1 MSDPV
6 ISPDGKWMW
15 TGDEWIPTPPG
26 SNNASVSLQDSVVA
40 GDVNITQNN
49 AEDIASAMVVAFERI
64 GFKES
69 SPSELTE
76 EEYSKVE
83 ELLLKS
89 QNLGLDNIDP
99 SLAIMM
105 GEAAELSGQLNIA
118 RIYFDHAG
126 KKFNQVSNKTGQ
138 ARVLKNY
145 GNLAYY
151 DRNYEDARQ
160 FWEDSL
166 SLSKECNNHTV
177 EASCMLNLGTLASI
191 MGDDE
196 EAERL
201 TVESFTCS
209 MTNKNY
215 SGASAALLNL
225 GQRNRDIDSAELYFS
240 EACGLLKQI
249 MDKKLLCQGLKLWGK
264 LLINKKKDLD
274 GGELLIAESLS
285 IAKEIG
291 YKKIEASCLINLG
304 QIAEKRGD
312 SDKMN
317 HLYSNGVRIIREI
330 GLNVPQKLSDM
341 GY

>member
-1 MSDPV
+1 
-6 ISPDGKWMW
+6 
-15 TGDEWIPTPPG
+15 
-26 SNNASVSLQDSVVA
+26 
-40 GDVNITQNN
+40 ITQNN

-89 QNLGLDNIDP
+89 QDLGLDNIDP

-126 KKFNQVSNKTGQ
+126 KKFNQACNKTGQ

-177 EASCMLNLGTLASI
+177 EASCMLNLGTLASL

-201 TVESFTCS
+201 TVESLTCS

-215 SGASAALLNL
+215 SGASAALLN
-225 GQRNRDIDSAELYFS
+225 
-240 EACGLLKQI
+240 
-249 MDKKLLCQGLKLWGK
+249 
-264 LLINKKKDLD
+264 
-274 GGELLIAESLS
+274 
-285 IAKEIG
+285 
-291 YKKIEASCLINLG
+291 
-304 QIAEKRGD
+304 
-312 SDKMN
+312 
-317 HLYSNGVRIIREI
+317 
-330 GLNVPQKLSDM
+330 
-341 GY
+341 